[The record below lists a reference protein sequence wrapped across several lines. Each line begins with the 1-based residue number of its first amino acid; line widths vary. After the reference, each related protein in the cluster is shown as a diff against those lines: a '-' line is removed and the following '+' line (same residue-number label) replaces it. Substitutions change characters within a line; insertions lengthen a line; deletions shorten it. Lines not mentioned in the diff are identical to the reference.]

1 MGGRWDGFTVARIAT
16 MITRIVGYILERSV
30 GSQKFG
36 YIAKAAGRLVNVD
49 GITLNHDEADPLVQS
64 TLRACE
70 EQGLSLWGNRDEGSA
85 KPSARLSLQRLR
97 DYAAEDL
104 RGCDFIELVPIRL
117 LVDCDLR
124 RPFDGILSGFQQT
137 FPRNVPLAASFH
149 DRDRLVVPSTTREAI
164 DAQGFAG
171 VTYRPIRL
179 VKKRDKESHD
189 TSDVVEIPW
198 GQRAPWWELTSSVT
212 MPIVAAEVIA
222 AWNAKVLPR
231 GCTTSPVY
239 FRDPDYDD
247 AELKFYES
255 EVRAMP
261 KFDIALTTE
270 RSKSEFAHFN
280 ICSQRMYQF
289 GVAQGWECRWRPV
302 RLIAGP

>member
-1 MGGRWDGFTVARIAT
+1 MNTQVFGEILE
-16 MITRIVGYILERSV
+16 TRI

-36 YIAKAAGRLVNVD
+36 PIARAAGSLASTD
-49 GITLNHDEADPLVQS
+49 GISLNHDETDPRVQA

-70 EQGLSLWGNRDEGSA
+70 EQGLVLWGNRHPRPVSA
-85 KPSARLSLQRLR
+85 ATHLFLQRR
-97 DYAAEDL
+97 RIYAPEDL
-104 RGCDFIELVPIRL
+104 KGLEFVELVPTNL
-117 LVDCDLR
+117 LVDCYWK
-124 RPFDGILSGFQQT
+124 PPYDGILSGFQQT

-179 VKKRDKESHD
+179 VKKRDKESRD
-189 TSDVVEIPW
+189 SADVVEIPW
-198 GQRAPWWELTSSVT
+198 GQRSPWWELTSSLS
-212 MPIVAAEVIA
+212 MPIVAPEVIA
-222 AWNAKVLPR
+222 AWNANVLPR

-261 KFDIALTTE
+261 KFDLALTTE
-270 RSKSEFAHFN
+270 RSGSEFAHFN
-280 ICSQRMYQF
+280 ICSRRMYEF
-289 GVAQGWECRWRPV
+289 GVAHGWECQWRPV
-302 RLIAGP
+302 RLVPGPTNEPS